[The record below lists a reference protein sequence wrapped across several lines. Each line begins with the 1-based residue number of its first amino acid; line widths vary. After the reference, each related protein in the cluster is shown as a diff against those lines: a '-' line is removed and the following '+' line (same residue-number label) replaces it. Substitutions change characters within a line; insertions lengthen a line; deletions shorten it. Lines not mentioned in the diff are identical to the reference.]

1 MRVRMGSARSARS
14 KTVVGLSI
22 EPGLIAAAQVS
33 VNGTLRIEDGG
44 RGELEPGV
52 VRDGDV
58 ADPAALADAL
68 RALWAD
74 HKGLDKR
81 VRIGVA
87 NSRIVVR
94 TLYLP
99 PITDP
104 KQLASAVEF
113 QASEAIPMPI
123 KDAVLD
129 FHSVGIVDGP
139 DGPRQRIVLVAARRD
154 MILGM
159 LEAAR
164 AAGLKPMGI
173 DLSAFGM
180 VRALQR
186 QRRESD
192 GPELFVA
199 VGGLTNL
206 AISDRGVCA
215 FTRVAGA
222 GLEGLAT
229 ELAERRE
236 LTAEQARGWFHNVG
250 LQTPLDDV
258 AGDPAI
264 AADVRVMLTSGVR
277 RIATEIRASLDF
289 HAGQQDGGREV
300 ERVVLTGPAIAI
312 DGFGEALAGELELD
326 VDERTVAGNEAM
338 GLSTLDA
345 ASLSV
350 AAGLALETGLT
361 P

>member
-1 MRVRMGSARSARS
+1 MGTARP
-14 KTVVGLSI
+14 KTLVGLSI
-22 EPGLIAAAQVS
+22 EPGLVAAAQVS
-33 VNGTLRIEDGG
+33 VNGSIRIEDGG
-44 RGELEPGV
+44 RHALEPGV

-58 ADPAALADAL
+58 ADSEGLAEAL

-74 HKGLDKR
+74 HKHLDKR

-87 NSRIVVR
+87 NARIVVR

-104 KQLASAVEF
+104 KQLASAVSF
-113 QASEAIPMPI
+113 QAADAIPMPL

-129 FHSVGIVDGP
+129 FHAVGISDGP

-154 MILGM
+154 MITGM
-159 LEAAR
+159 LTAAR
-164 AAGLKPMGI
+164 AAGLKPIGI

-186 QRRESD
+186 QRRDSD

-215 FTRVAGA
+215 FTRVAGG
-222 GLEGLAT
+222 GLEALAA

-236 LTAEQARGWFHNVG
+236 LSAEQARAWLHVVG

-258 AGDPAI
+258 AGDPSI
-264 AADVRVMLTSGVR
+264 AADARTILNGGLR

-289 HAGQQDGGREV
+289 HAGQPEGGREV
-300 ERVVLTGPAIAI
+300 DRVVLTGPALAI
-312 DGFGEALAGELELD
+312 EGFGAALAAELELE

-338 GLSTLDA
+338 QLSALDV

-350 AAGLALETGLT
+350 AAGLALEDGLT

>member
-1 MRVRMGSARSARS
+1 MGTARL
-14 KTVVGLSI
+14 KNLVGLSI

-33 VNGTLRIEDGG
+33 VNGTIRIEDGG
-44 RGELEPGV
+44 RAALEPGV

-58 ADPAALADAL
+58 ADSAALAEAL
-68 RALWAD
+68 RSLWAQ
-74 HKGLDKR
+74 HKQLDKR

-87 NSRIVVR
+87 NARIVVR

-104 KQLASAVEF
+104 KELASAVSF
-113 QASEAIPMPI
+113 QAAEAIPMPL

-129 FHSVGIVDGP
+129 FHAVGITDGP

-154 MILGM
+154 MITGM
-159 LEAAR
+159 LTAAR

-206 AISDRGVCA
+206 AISDRGICA
-215 FTRVAGA
+215 FTRVAG
-222 GLEGLAT
+222 GGIESLAA

-236 LTAEQARGWFHNVG
+236 LTTEQARAWLYNVG

-258 AGDPAI
+258 AGDGGI
-264 AADVRVMLTSGVR
+264 AAEVRVMLRGGVR

-289 HAGQQDGGREV
+289 HANQPEGGREV
-300 ERVVLTGPAIAI
+300 DRVVLTGPATAIA
-312 DGFGEALAGELELD
+312 GFGEALAGELDLE
-326 VDERTVAGNEAM
+326 VDERMVDGSDALKLNA
-338 GLSTLDA
+338 LDA

-350 AAGLALETGLT
+350 AAGLALENGLLR
-361 P
+361 

>member
-1 MRVRMGSARSARS
+1 MGTARL
-14 KTVVGLSI
+14 KNLVGLSI

-33 VNGTLRIEDGG
+33 VNGSIRVEDGG
-44 RGELEPGV
+44 RGALEPGV

-58 ADPAALADAL
+58 ADSEALADAL
-68 RALWAD
+68 RTLWAE
-74 HKGLDKR
+74 HKQLDKR

-87 NSRIVVR
+87 NARIVVR

-104 KQLASAVEF
+104 KELASAVSF
-113 QASEAIPMPI
+113 QAAEAIPMPL

-129 FHSVGIVDGP
+129 FHAVGITDGP

-154 MILGM
+154 MITGM
-159 LEAAR
+159 LTAAR

-206 AISDRGVCA
+206 AISDRGICA
-215 FTRVAGA
+215 FTRVAG
-222 GLEGLAT
+222 GGIESLAA

-236 LTAEQARGWFHNVG
+236 LTTEQARAWLYNVG

-258 AGDPAI
+258 AGDEGI
-264 AADVRVMLTSGVR
+264 AAEVRVMLRGGVR

-289 HAGQQDGGREV
+289 HANPPEGGREV
-300 ERVVLTGPAIAI
+300 DRVVLTGPATAIA
-312 DGFGEALAGELELD
+312 GFGEALAGELDLE
-326 VDERTVAGNEAM
+326 VDERTVTSNENM
-338 GLSTLDA
+338 NLSELDV

-350 AAGLALETGLT
+350 AAGLALENGLM